1 MPEHAWPGISGRIQN
16 GIHIMPIRI
25 YYEDTDAG
33 GVVYHARYVSF
44 CERARSDCLRL
55 LGIHQSSFDN
65 INFVVRRMVCDF
77 LKPAR
82 LDDLLNLLPS
92 RMTAWLIVLAAP
104 LAGGK
109 PRQAVQTMQRE
120 AGYTASPNAGYPMSA
135 MAGALRRK
143 AQMSRR
149 SCSTGCFGRAV
160 NAMRTKR

>member
-33 GVVYHARYVSF
+33 GVVYHARYVAF

-55 LGIHQSSFDN
+55 LGIHQSGFDN

-82 LDDLLNLLPS
+82 LDDLLEVHTRFL
-92 RMTAWLIVLAAP
+92 
-104 LAGGK
+104 
-109 PRQAVQTMQRE
+109 E
-120 AGYTASPNAGYPMSA
+120 
-135 MAGALRRK
+135 MAGARVEIGQKVMLNGNTVFK
-143 AQMSRR
+143 ADV
-149 SCSTGCFGRAV
+149 TVALVDGRG
-160 NAMRTKR
+160 RPKRLPESMADRFRHMPES

>member
-33 GVVYHARYVSF
+33 GVVYHARYVAF

-55 LGIHQSSFDN
+55 LGIHQSNFDN

-82 LDDLLNLLPS
+82 LDDLLE
-92 RMTAWLIVLAAP
+92 VH
-104 LAGGK
+104 
-109 PRQAVQTMQRE
+109 PRFVER
-120 AGYTASPNAGYPMSA
+120 
-135 MAGALRRK
+135 AGARVEIGQEVVLNGTTAFKADVTVALVDGRGRPKRLPESMADRFRR
-143 AQMSRR
+143 MPES
-149 SCSTGCFGRAV
+149 
-160 NAMRTKR
+160 